1 MPLNMY
7 TKFPLSDHPLM
18 DISVASTSWLLEIVL
33 QWTWLWKNHFQFL
46 LSINLDIHW
55 KMKLLNHVVIL
66 FFKFSRNL
74 HNVSHRSALF
84 LLYSHQLCT
93 SILISPDPRQLSL
106 FPLPFPSLYS
116 SPPYFSVFF
125 FETGHLKECEVI
137 SYCGFDLVSRW
148 FQNLSPFHMLVGH
161 LCISS
166 GNMSIQHFANFKNWI
181 VHFLLSSYRNY
192 L

>member
-1 MPLNMY
+1 MLLQIARFPFLLRLNNMPLNRY

-33 QWTWLWKNHFQFL
+33 QWTWLWKNHFEFL

-66 FFKFSRNL
+66 FFKFLRNL
-74 HNVSHRSALF
+74 HNVSHRSAPF

-125 FETGHLKECEVI
+125 FWNRPPKRVWGNILLWFWFGFQMI
-137 SYCGFDLVSRW
+137 SEFE
-148 FQNLSPFHMLVGH
+148 PFSYACWPFVYFLWKYVYST
-161 LCISS
+161 LC
-166 GNMSIQHFANFKNWI
+166 QF
-181 VHFLLSSYRNY
+181 
-192 L
+192 